1 MAVTVLIYVTHHVV
15 VFVTTFFH
23 YPLCIPLPSTS
34 TSAGHGSL
42 LGGMTQTLN
51 PEGSGP

>member
-1 MAVTVLIYVTHHVV
+1 MAVTVLIYVTDHVV
-15 VFVTTFFH
+15 VFH

-34 TSAGHGSL
+34 ASAGHGSL
-42 LGGMTQTLN
+42 LGGVTQTLN